1 MDTNETL
8 LPPSIKS
15 DEFTRI
21 DEQNKEI
28 EKQFVKNIPEKEE
41 EPCCVTCCSSCMD
54 LCLPCGFLCFILGH
68 R

>member
-8 LPPSIKS
+8 LPPSPTS

-28 EKQFVKNIPEKEE
+28 KKEFVKNIPEEE